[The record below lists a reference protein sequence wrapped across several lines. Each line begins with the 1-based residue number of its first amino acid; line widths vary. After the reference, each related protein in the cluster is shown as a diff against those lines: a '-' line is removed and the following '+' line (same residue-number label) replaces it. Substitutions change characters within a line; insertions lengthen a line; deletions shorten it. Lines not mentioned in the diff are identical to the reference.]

1 MFVSACLCRCIN
13 MLKHC
18 SLYRNECALS
28 TLRFVRTQALRVP
41 DITQQQKQHNN
52 TSGLS
57 TSLKLSTTPRLEALL
72 IPVATTDT
80 KRASPAKQLLS
91 PIRAS
96 NGQKVT
102 PPAVTAAAIAPTH
115 DYGTYCFAVIVI
127 SVCMHCSTMRKCNSH
142 SVCKL

>member
-1 MFVSACLCRCIN
+1 
-13 MLKHC
+13 
-18 SLYRNECALS
+18 
-28 TLRFVRTQALRVP
+28 VP
-41 DITQQQKQHNN
+41 DITQQQQSSS

-57 TSLKLSTTPRLEALL
+57 TSLKVSTTPRLEALL

-91 PIRAS
+91 PLRAS

-102 PPAVTAAAIAPTH
+102 PPAVSAAAIAPTH

-127 SVCMHCSTMRKCNSH
+127 SVCMHYSTMRKCNSH
-142 SVCKL
+142 SVCKLYALACKVNVCVYKSPRSYYAQ